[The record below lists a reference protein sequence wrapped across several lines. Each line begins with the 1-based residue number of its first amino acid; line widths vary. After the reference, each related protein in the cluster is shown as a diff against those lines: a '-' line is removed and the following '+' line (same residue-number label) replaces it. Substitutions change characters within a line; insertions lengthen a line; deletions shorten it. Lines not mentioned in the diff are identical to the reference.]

1 MKKSK
6 KWSLIIL
13 ALFIIGSL
21 VWWWLAKRN
30 QAPIYST
37 VTVVSGPLVQTVSET
52 GTLKPVK
59 EVALNFLSSGR
70 IKSVAV
76 KVGDKVSAGTVLAA
90 LDDSSL
96 QTRKLEAEAGLQI
109 AQASLSKI
117 LAGASTQTVAISR
130 STVNQAQAEVD
141 SAKVNLEKTRQS
153 VAENIRQAEKTLSDL
168 ELNSSSTLTPSEQ
181 AVATAQTAL
190 DNAEKTGKKNVDNAR
205 NSALL
210 FMSDKIL
217 SSQIALDNI
226 NTILEDNDAKPVLS
240 VKNSSLLAKTRD
252 ARLEA
257 LALISP
263 ANQAVNLAKSLMSEA
278 AVSSAGASVLS
289 LLLQTDQ
296 ALDYAYSMLEA
307 TITSVDFS
315 QTKLDS
321 YKSLISGQ
329 SSQINTAIS
338 GIENSIQAFHNA
350 LLSQD
355 TSIAVAQ
362 DNLNQAQSALS
373 NAILAAKNN
382 LNSLRLSGDQQIAS
396 AQARLD
402 SANQNLALAQA
413 QLNNTVAP
421 ARSQD
426 VALAQAQV
434 SQAQASLAGIE
445 QQISDTV
452 LTAPLDGVVTAVNYE
467 IGEQFSAGGKA
478 MIIILVNNSFNV
490 EVDIAESNISKVE
503 LGDDVDITF
512 DAFPDDF
519 ILKGK
524 VSFIEPAQTLI
535 QDVVYYK
542 VKIDF
547 SDLGDTLN
555 KVESRNLSLKA
566 GMTANIIITT
576 DKRDEV
582 VQVPARAIIE
592 QDGQKIVRLLVN
604 GVVQEQVVE
613 TGMRGD
619 EGMIEVV
626 SGLRPGDIA
635 ITFVKNSASN

>member
-96 QTRKLEAEAGLQI
+96 QTKKLEAEAGLQI

-153 VAENIRQAEKTLSDL
+153 VAENIRQAEKTLFDL

-582 VQVPARAIIE
+582 VQVPARAIIK

>member
-1 MKKSK
+1 
-6 KWSLIIL
+6 
-13 ALFIIGSL
+13 
-21 VWWWLAKRN
+21 
-30 QAPIYST
+30 
-37 VTVVSGPLVQTVSET
+37 
-52 GTLKPVK
+52 
-59 EVALNFLSSGR
+59 
-70 IKSVAV
+70 
-76 KVGDKVSAGTVLAA
+76 
-90 LDDSSL
+90 
-96 QTRKLEAEAGLQI
+96 
-109 AQASLSKI
+109 
-117 LAGASTQTVAISR
+117 
-130 STVNQAQAEVD
+130 
-141 SAKVNLEKTRQS
+141 
-153 VAENIRQAEKTLSDL
+153 
-168 ELNSSSTLTPSEQ
+168 
-181 AVATAQTAL
+181 
-190 DNAEKTGKKNVDNAR
+190 
-205 NSALL
+205 
-210 FMSDKIL
+210 MSDKIL

-307 TITSVDFS
+307 TITSVDFYK
-315 QTKLDS
+315 TKLDS
-321 YKSLISGQ
+321 YKSLISGKY
-329 SSQINTAIS
+329 SQINTAIS

>member
-96 QTRKLEAEAGLQI
+96 QTKKLEAEAGLQI

-153 VAENIRQAEKTLSDL
+153 VAENIRQAEKTLFDL

>member
-1 MKKSK
+1 MKLRPIEDHVVVQIAAAAQEKTIGG
-6 KWSLIIL
+6 II
-13 ALFIIGSL
+13 IPDT
-21 VWWWLAKRN
+21 AKEKP
-30 QAPIYST
+30 QIAEI
-37 VTVVSGPLVQTVSET
+37 VAV
-52 GTLKPVK
+52 GTDEDLQK
-59 EVALNFLSSGR
+59 
-70 IKSVAV
+70 IV

-96 QTRKLEAEAGLQI
+96 QTKKLEAEAGLQI

-153 VAENIRQAEKTLSDL
+153 VAENIRQAEKTLFDL

>member
-96 QTRKLEAEAGLQI
+96 QTKKLEAEAGLQI

>member
-96 QTRKLEAEAGLQI
+96 QTKKLEAEAGLQI

-153 VAENIRQAEKTLSDL
+153 VAENIRQAEKTLFDL

-396 AQARLD
+396 AEARLD